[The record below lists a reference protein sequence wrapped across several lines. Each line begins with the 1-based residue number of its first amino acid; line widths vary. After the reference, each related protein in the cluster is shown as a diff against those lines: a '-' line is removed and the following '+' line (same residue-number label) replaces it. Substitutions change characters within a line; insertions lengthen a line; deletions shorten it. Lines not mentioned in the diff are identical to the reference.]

1 MTPVSPP
8 GRPVHRGRQVGQ
20 APPAAEMP
28 ERSAEDPGAV
38 PFCTSHLCLPH
49 PHSWSETRLFFPSAL
64 KMGTRWVGVG
74 FPKAPPAPFPLSFS
88 RCETFS
94 PFSFQNVEDQH
105 LLMHDQTVIRKGQ

>member
-1 MTPVSPP
+1 MPP
-8 GRPVHRGRQVGQ
+8 RAASFMAGGGRDRRS
-20 APPAAEMP
+20 PAAEMS
-28 ERSAEDPGAV
+28 ERSAEDPGTV

-49 PHSWSETRLFFPSAL
+49 PHPWSETSLFFPSAL
-64 KMGTRWVGVG
+64 KMGTRRVVWVSQ
-74 FPKAPPAPFPLSFS
+74 KPPAAPFTLSFS